1 MIVRTNSD
9 YLANRLFTIDIKIV
23 LFEVGSEI
31 ISVTLS
37 FSLQMFRIIDSI
49 FFLTWDNYYTDG
61 KASSI

>member
-9 YLANRLFTIDIKIV
+9 YLANRLFTIDTKIV
-23 LFEVGSEI
+23 FFEVGSEI